1 MNIIQQ
7 KIKIFKFT
15 DRLIDMV
22 LLFVSARIAI
32 IIERVYHELSWGG
45 LSDKSFN
52 FLAMPIIFVTWLIL
66 FNIIE
71 NKALYRQISYKKIL
85 LNVMIIT
92 FIGVTTT
99 ISMDFLLKSILF
111 KRTTIVIIGVISFI
125 LLLLKRWV
133 VKSYLSY
140 IREEGLDTKNI
151 LIIGSKKRA
160 SYLVAEINNHKEYG
174 FIIRKIIDPD
184 SNRDGITMGEFSVSG
199 NFPEIYKVV
208 MDLHIDEVFIA
219 MPLDYIP
226 NIQEY
231 FEFLNSVGVNYHVMV
246 NTRISNIDYKTLRLE
261 PILED
266 YYGLPMVSF
275 NSLNANLYSLYVKNI
290 WEKILA
296 SVLIIFTM
304 PLILLFGLLV
314 KVSSRGPIFF
324 RQERVGLHGRSF
336 FQYKLR
342 SMVINAEELKA
353 DLAHLN
359 EQSGPVFKIKEDPR
373 LTRVGKF
380 IRKFSID
387 ELPQLYNVVMGDMN
401 LIGPRPPVPH
411 EVKQYTAKQ
420 MRRLSMK
427 PGITGLWQ
435 VSGRND
441 LKEFDDWVKLDLEYI
456 DNWNLLLDFKIAL
469 KTVFVVISG
478 SGR

>member
-52 FLAMPIIFVTWLIL
+52 FLAMPIIFITWLIL

-99 ISMDFLLKSILF
+99 ISIDFLLKSILF

-160 SYLVAEINNHKEYG
+160 SYLVSEINNHKDYG

>member
-1 MNIIQQ
+1 
-7 KIKIFKFT
+7 
-15 DRLIDMV
+15 MV

-52 FLAMPIIFVTWLIL
+52 FLAMPIIFITWLIL

-99 ISMDFLLKSILF
+99 ISIDFLLKSILF

-160 SYLVAEINNHKEYG
+160 SYLVSEINNHKDYG

>member
-1 MNIIQQ
+1 MA
-7 KIKIFKFT
+7 
-15 DRLIDMV
+15 
-22 LLFVSARIAI
+22 LLFISMRVAI
-32 IIERVYHELSWGG
+32 VIERVYHDLSWHG
-45 LSDKSFN
+45 LSDESFN
-52 FLAMPIIFVTWLIL
+52 FLAMPIIFLIWLIL
-66 FNIIE
+66 FNIFE
-71 NKALYRQISYKKIL
+71 KKALYRQIAYKKIL
-85 LNVMIIT
+85 FNVLVIT

-99 ISMDFLLKSILF
+99 ISVDFLLKSILF
-111 KRTTIVIIGVISFI
+111 KRTTIVIIGIISFI
-125 LLLLKRWV
+125 LLLLKRLI
-133 VKSYLSY
+133 VKAYLSH

-160 SYLVAEINNHKEYG
+160 SYLVDEINNHKEYG

-184 SNRDGITMGEFSVSG
+184 CNRDGVMINGFPVSG
-199 NFPEIYKVV
+199 NFSAIYRFV

-219 MPLDYIP
+219 MPLDQIS
-226 NIQEY
+226 NVQEC
-231 FEFLNSVGVNYHVMV
+231 FNFFNSVGVSYHVMV
-246 NTRISNIDYKTLRLE
+246 NTRISKIDYESLRLE

-275 NSLNANLYSLYVKNI
+275 NSLNTNLYRLYIKNI
-290 WEKILA
+290 WEKFFA
-296 SVLIIFTM
+296 FGLIIFTT
-304 PLILLFGLLV
+304 PIIFLFGILV

-324 RQERVGLHGRSF
+324 RQERIGLHGRSF

-342 SMVINAEELKA
+342 SMVINAEALKD
-353 DLAHLN
+353 DLTHLN

-373 LTRVGKF
+373 LTFVGKF

-387 ELPQLYNVVMGDMN
+387 ELPQLYNVITGDMN
-401 LIGPRPPVPH
+401 LIGPRPPVPQ
-411 EVKQYTAKQ
+411 EVEQYTAKQ

-441 LKEFDDWVKLDLEYI
+441 LKEFEDWVKLDLEYI
-456 DNWNLLLDFKIAL
+456 DNWNLILDFKIAL

>member
-22 LLFVSARIAI
+22 LLLISARISI
-32 IIERVYHELSWGG
+32 IIERLYHDLSWGG
-45 LSDKSFN
+45 LSDRSFN
-52 FLAMPIIFVTWLIL
+52 FLAMPIIFITWFIL
-66 FNIIE
+66 FNIFE
-71 NKALYRQISYKKIL
+71 NKALYRQTSYKKIL
-85 LNVMIIT
+85 LNILIIT

-99 ISMDFLLKSILF
+99 ISIDFLLKSILF
-111 KRTTIVIIGVISFI
+111 KRTTIVTIGVVSFI

-133 VKSYLSY
+133 VKAYLSY

-151 LIIGSKKRA
+151 LIVGSKKRA
-160 SYLVAEINNHKEYG
+160 TYLVDEINNHKEYG

-184 SNRDGITMGEFSVSG
+184 SDRDGISIGEFSVSG
-199 NFPEIYKVV
+199 NFSEIFKIV
-208 MDLHIDEVFIA
+208 MEFNIDEVFIA
-219 MPLDYIP
+219 MPLDQIS
-226 NIQEY
+226 NIQEC
-231 FEFLNSVGVNYHVMV
+231 FEFFHSVGVNYHVMV
-246 NTRISNIDYKTLRLE
+246 NTRISNINYESLRLE
-261 PILED
+261 PVLED

-275 NSLNANLYSLYVKNI
+275 NSLNANLYSLYIKNI

-296 SVLIIFTM
+296 ILLIIFTT
-304 PLILLFGLLV
+304 PIILLFGVLV
-314 KVSSRGPIFF
+314 KITSRGPIFF

-342 SMVINAEELKA
+342 SMVINAEALKA

-359 EQSGPVFKIKEDPR
+359 EQSGPVFKIKADPR
-373 LTRVGKF
+373 LTPVGKF

-401 LIGPRPPVPH
+401 LIGPRPPVPQ
-411 EVKQYTAKQ
+411 EVEQYTTKQ

-435 VSGRND
+435 VSGRNE
-441 LKEFDDWVKLDLEYI
+441 LKEFEDWVKLDLEYI
-456 DNWNLLLDFKIAL
+456 DNWNLTLDFKIAL